1 MAPASLSKLQGTL
14 PLSTAATPQL
24 QTAVWDSLDGVY
36 NVIHRS
42 GAGPDLLALHLRDLV
57 TRLEA
62 RPVCHRPLNH
72 LWDPDPRQEVG
83 FNYAN
88 RADLQQRWLGV
99 SAGADM
105 CCILHAAAR
114 ATTCTLTQ
122 ASAPK
127 ALRLSLVCP
136 PRSAGWTWQRCRWQR
151 RKQALDILMS
161 KLVEHM
167 FS

>member
-14 PLSTAATPQL
+14 PLSTAATPRL

-36 NVIHRS
+36 NVIHRG
-42 GAGPDLLALHLRDLV
+42 GAGPDLLALHLRDRV

-72 LWDPDPRQEVG
+72 LWDPDPRQEAR

-105 CCILHAAAR
+105 CCIRMLQLVQQHAHS
-114 ATTCTLTQ
+114 LKQ
-122 ASAPK
+122 AH
-127 ALRLSLVCP
+127 
-136 PRSAGWTWQRCRWQR
+136 QR
-151 RKQALDILMS
+151 RCVCHSCAHLGQQDGHGKDAGGKGAS
-161 KLVEHM
+161 RH
-167 FS
+167 